1 MEEHNIVK
9 ESTTREVEN
18 DSKKGSEKDPK
29 KEVMEWI
36 QAIVTAVVLALLI
49 RIFLFEIILVVGES
63 MLPTLENG
71 DRVFVNKIGYII
83 GEPELGDI
91 VIFKTPEDGKTS
103 YVKRIIGLPGDQ
115 VKIVDGVVY
124 VNDEPLSEPYIA
136 EQPYN
141 DFASEIV
148 PEDKI
153 FALGDNRNHSK
164 DSRDYHV
171 GFVPM
176 DNLVGK
182 AMWRIW
188 PLDSL
193 SSIK

>member
-1 MEEHNIVK
+1 MEEHNIVNEAAGETEN
-9 ESTTREVEN
+9 ESKK
-18 DSKKGSEKDPK
+18 DSKKDLK
-29 KEVMEWI
+29 KEVLEWI
-36 QAIVTAVVLALLI
+36 QAIVTAVVLAFLI
-49 RIFLFEIILVVGES
+49 RMFLFEIILVVGES
-63 MLPTLENG
+63 MVPTLDNG

-83 GEPELGDI
+83 GEPERGDLI
-91 VIFKTPEDGKTS
+91 IFKTPEDGRTS
-103 YVKRIIGLPGDQ
+103 YVKRLIGLPGDR
-115 VKIVDGVVY
+115 VRIEDGVVY

-141 DFASEIV
+141 DFALEVV

-153 FALGDNRNHSK
+153 FVLGDNRNHSK

-193 SSIK
+193 SAIK

>member
-9 ESTTREVEN
+9 DATVEVET
-18 DSKKGSEKDPK
+18 DSKKDSEKNAK
-29 KEVMEWI
+29 KEATEWI

-49 RIFLFEIILVVGES
+49 RIFLFEIILVVGGS
-63 MLPTLENG
+63 MIPTLDDG

-83 GEPELGDI
+83 GEPELGDV

-103 YVKRIIGLPGDQ
+103 YVKRVIGLPGDQ
-115 VKIVDGVVY
+115 VEIIDGIVY
-124 VNDEPLSEPYIA
+124 VNEESLSEPYIS
-136 EQPYN
+136 EQPFN
-141 DFASEIV
+141 DFALETV
-148 PEDKI
+148 PEGRI
-153 FALGDNRNHSK
+153 FVLGDNRNHSK

-182 AMWRIW
+182 AVWRIW

-193 SSIK
+193 SAIK

>member
-1 MEEHNIVK
+1 M
-9 ESTTREVEN
+9 
-18 DSKKGSEKDPK
+18 
-29 KEVMEWI
+29 
-36 QAIVTAVVLALLI
+36 A
-49 RIFLFEIILVVGES
+49 
-63 MLPTLENG
+63 TLENG

-103 YVKRIIGLPGDQ
+103 YVKRVIGLPGDQ
-115 VKIVDGVVY
+115 VEIVDGIVY
-124 VNDEPLSEPYIA
+124 VNDKPLSEPYIA
-136 EQPYN
+136 DQPFN
-141 DFASEIV
+141 DFALETV
-148 PEDKI
+148 PDDRI
-153 FALGDNRNHSK
+153 FVLGDNRNHSK

-182 AMWRIW
+182 AVWRIW

-193 SSIK
+193 SAIK

>member
-1 MEEHNIVK
+1 MEDHNFAK
-9 ESTTREVEN
+9 EAIEEVEGN
-18 DSKKGSEKDPK
+18 SEKATKDSKKEAI
-29 KEVMEWI
+29 EWV

-49 RIFLFEIILVVGES
+49 RIYLFEIILVVGES
-63 MLPTLENG
+63 MVPTLDDG
-71 DRVFVNKIGYII
+71 DRVFVSKIVYII
-83 GEPELGDI
+83 GEPERGDL
-91 VIFKTPEDGKTS
+91 VIFKTPEDGRTS
-103 YVKRIIGLPGDQ
+103 YVKRLIGLPGDQ
-115 VKIVDGVVY
+115 VRIEDGVVY
-124 VNDEPLSEPYIA
+124 VNDEPLAEPYIA

-141 DFASEIV
+141 DFALETV

-153 FALGDNRNHSK
+153 FVLGDNRNHSK

-193 SSIK
+193 SAIK